1 MRKIGLIMAA
11 GLMALVGACN
21 KAPKPPAEGKVGA
34 TVVEAGAVT
43 PVPLPDS
50 ANFPVA
56 AATINGWV
64 ASGDT
69 AAIRG
74 HAWSLWQGM
83 SAPSG
88 QILNGQNL
96 PIWETWAGPNDV
108 FPATQVALAANKGP
122 PAAATLEA
130 RLAKHDRGTGTA
142 IGAVVGA
149 GAGSYAGC
157 QMQKTRAANNAGG
170 AYNSNGIQVSNAV
183 EASPM
188 TKIKGKY
195 VARSTLNLR
204 ASASTRGERIGSV
217 QAGETF
223 QALGRTGD
231 GKWILVGQDG
241 VGVGYVSSAYVYRA

>member
-1 MRKIGLIMAA
+1 MTKTFKTIAMTLAMSATALTMATAPTTASAMSQKLGGVIG
-11 GLMALVGACN
+11 CN
-21 KAPKPPAEGKVGA
+21 ASGGKQ
-34 TVVEAGAVT
+34 EAGAVIGG
-43 PVPLPDS
+43 LLG
-50 ANFPVA
+50 AVA
-56 AATINGWV
+56 G
-64 ASGDT
+64 
-69 AAIRG
+69 
-74 HAWSLWQGM
+74 
-83 SAPSG
+83 
-88 QILNGQNL
+88 
-96 PIWETWAGPNDV
+96 
-108 FPATQVALAANKGP
+108 NK
-122 PAAATLEA
+122 
-130 RLAKHDRGTGTA
+130 LAKHDRGTGTA